1 MKPIYMLDADV
12 IIRVLRGKSPSLV
25 RRFQALQVDE
35 AVLSVIVYG
44 ELMVGV
50 EKSSAPRQVDRATR
64 AVIGE
69 FEVLPLTVAAAREY
83 ALLRASLESAGN
95 VISPN
100 DMWIAAHALA
110 EGMTLVSA
118 NEDEFRRVPGL
129 KFENW
134 ARE

>member
-1 MKPIYMLDADV
+1 
-12 IIRVLRGKSPSLV
+12 
-25 RRFQALQVDE
+25 
-35 AVLSVIVYG
+35 
-44 ELMVGV
+44 MVGV

-83 ALLRASLESAGN
+83 ASLRASLESAGN
-95 VISPN
+95 VIGPN

-118 NEDEFRRVPGL
+118 NEDVFRRVPGL